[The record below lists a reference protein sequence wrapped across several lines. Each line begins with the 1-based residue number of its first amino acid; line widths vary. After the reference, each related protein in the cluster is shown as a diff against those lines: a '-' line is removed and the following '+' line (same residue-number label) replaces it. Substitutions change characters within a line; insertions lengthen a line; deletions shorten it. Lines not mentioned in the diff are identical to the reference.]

1 MSLINLLCGSA
12 QSLPK
17 AERLKAGIY
26 HQLAAIV
33 NRIVLGALC
42 MSEPHKNLPIR
53 SPDPSLDLQ
62 DVSPASNFGP
72 KIADNSINSPESSPT
87 ASKKLR
93 QGGKYL
99 SLLFLSTIASCSFG
113 YLSAKEQL
121 PSSLESPATAN
132 TQVANSGGILA
143 GTNTNFITQ
152 VVDKVG
158 PAVVRINAST
168 TLAAS
173 QESEDDAEDPFFR
186 RFFGDR
192 LPQKGRSA
200 EREVKQG
207 TGSGFIINNNGQII
221 TNAHVV
227 AGATKVTVTLK
238 DGRTI
243 AGKVK
248 GIDRVTDVAVVEID
262 QKNLPSIQIGNSDRI
277 KPGEWAIAIGNPLG
291 LDNTV
296 TAGIVS
302 ATGRTSAEI
311 GAADKRVNY
320 IQTDAAINP
329 GNSGGPL
336 LNATGQAI
344 GMNTAILRG
353 TQGLGFAIP
362 INTAI
367 RIANQLIATGKV
379 EHPFLGIQ
387 MVNLTPQLREEI
399 NSDPKAN
406 LKIDVDKGTLIAR
419 VVRESPAAKAGMK
432 SGDIIQ
438 NVNGKAVQNSNEVQQ
453 AVETTKIGSSV
464 QVQVRR
470 NGQTINLNVTPIAA
484 PPLTAERE

>member
-1 MSLINLLCGSA
+1 
-12 QSLPK
+12 
-17 AERLKAGIY
+17 
-26 HQLAAIV
+26 
-33 NRIVLGALC
+33 
-42 MSEPHKNLPIR
+42 MSEPQKNFPLE
-53 SPDPSLDLQ
+53 SPDPRVTRQDPTTINHTQAPVVDHQLVTPPQQSGPSLKTLRR
-62 DVSPASNFGP
+62 G
-72 KIADNSINSPESSPT
+72 
-87 ASKKLR
+87 SK
-93 QGGKYL
+93 YI

-113 YLSAKEQL
+113 YLAAKEQL
-121 PSSLESPATAN
+121 PTSIESPATA
-132 TQVANSGGILA
+132 QIANSSSVLA
-143 GTNTNFITQ
+143 GVNTSFITQ

-168 TLAAS
+168 TVAAS
-173 QESEDDAEDPFFR
+173 PSGDDDFEDPFFR

-192 LPQKGRSA
+192 LPPRGRSA
-200 EREVKQG
+200 DREVKQG

-243 AGKVK
+243 PGKVK
-248 GIDRVTDVAVVEID
+248 GLDRVTDVAVIEID
-262 QKNLPSIQIGNSDRI
+262 QKNLPSIQIGNSERI

-296 TAGIVS
+296 TAGIIS

-336 LNATGQAI
+336 LNAMGQAI

-362 INTAI
+362 INTAM

-387 MVNLTPQLREEI
+387 MINLTPQLKEEI

-419 VVRESPAAKAGMK
+419 VVRNSPAAAAGMK

-438 NVNGKAVQNSNEVQQ
+438 TVNGKTVQNSNEVQQ
-453 AVETTKIGSSV
+453 AMETTKIGSSV
-464 QVQVRR
+464 KIQLRR
-470 NGQTINLNVTPIAA
+470 NGQIISLNVTPVAA
-484 PPLTAERE
+484 PPLAAERE

>member
-1 MSLINLLCGSA
+1 
-12 QSLPK
+12 
-17 AERLKAGIY
+17 
-26 HQLAAIV
+26 
-33 NRIVLGALC
+33 
-42 MSEPHKNLPIR
+42 MSEPQNNVPIEDR
-53 SPDPSLDLQ
+53 SNSL
-62 DVSPASNFGP
+62 A
-72 KIADNSINSPESSPT
+72 PT
-87 ASKKLR
+87 KSRTAVKTLR
-93 QGGKYL
+93 QGSKYL

-113 YLSAKEQL
+113 YLAAKEQL
-121 PSSLESPATAN
+121 PTTIGSPATAN
-132 TQVANSGGILA
+132 AQLASSHSILA
-143 GTNTNFITQ
+143 TANTNFITQ

-168 TLAAS
+168 TVTTSEAS
-173 QESEDDAEDPFFR
+173 TDSNDDSFLR
-186 RFFGDR
+186 RFFGN
-192 LPQKGRSA
+192 RSA
-200 EREVKQG
+200 QTGKSTEHEIKQG
-207 TGSGFIINNNGQII
+207 TGSGFIINKNGQIL

-227 AGATKVTVTLK
+227 SGATKVTVTLK

-248 GIDRVTDVAVVEID
+248 GIDRVTDVAVVEIAE
-262 QKNLPSIQIGNSDRI
+262 KNLPSIEIGNSDKI

-296 TAGIVS
+296 TVGIVS
-302 ATGRTSAEI
+302 GTGRTSAEI

-336 LNATGQAI
+336 LNASGQVI

-362 INTAI
+362 INTAQ

-379 EHPFLGIQ
+379 DHPFLGIQ
-387 MVNLTPQLREEI
+387 MINLTAQLKQEI

-406 LKIDVDKGTLIAR
+406 IKIDVDQGTLIAG
-419 VVRESPAAKAGMK
+419 VVANSPAATAGIK

-438 NVNGKAVQNSNEVQQ
+438 TVNNKAVQNSNQVQQ
-453 AVETTKIGSSV
+453 VIETTKIGSNV

-470 NGQTINLNVTPIAA
+470 NGRTISLNVTPTAA
-484 PPLTAERE
+484 PALTAERE

>member
-1 MSLINLLCGSA
+1 
-12 QSLPK
+12 
-17 AERLKAGIY
+17 
-26 HQLAAIV
+26 
-33 NRIVLGALC
+33 
-42 MSEPHKNLPIR
+42 MSESPENLPIR
-53 SPDPSLDLQ
+53 SPDLNLDRQDASPPSK
-62 DVSPASNFGP
+62 SPSTDP
-72 KIADNSINSPESSPT
+72 KPSHPAIKT
-87 ASKKLR
+87 LR
-93 QGGKYL
+93 QGSKYI

-113 YLSAKEQL
+113 YLAAKEQL
-121 PSSLESPATAN
+121 PTGIESPATA
-132 TQVANSGGILA
+132 QVASSAGILA
-143 GTNTNFITQ
+143 GVNTNFITQ

-168 TLAAS
+168 TISAS
-173 QESEDDAEDPFFR
+173 QGSEDEFEDPFFR

-192 LPQKGRSA
+192 MPSKSRSP

-207 TGSGFIINNNGQII
+207 TGSGFIINNNGYII

-248 GIDRVTDVAVVEID
+248 GIDRVTDVAVIEVAE
-262 QKNLPSIQIGNSDRI
+262 KNLPSIQMGNSDRI

-296 TAGIVS
+296 TAGIIS

-336 LNATGQAI
+336 LNAIGQAI

-362 INTAI
+362 INTAM

-379 EHPFLGIQ
+379 DHPFLGIQ
-387 MVNLTPQLREEI
+387 MVNLTPQLKEEI

-406 LKIDVDKGTLIAR
+406 LKIDVDQGTLIAR
-419 VVRESPAAKAGMK
+419 VVRNSPAASAGMK

-438 NVNGKAVQNSNEVQQ
+438 SVNGKAVRNSNEVQQ
-453 AVETTKIGSSV
+453 VVETTKIGSRI

-470 NGQTINLNVTPIAA
+470 NGQIVNLNITPIAA
-484 PPLTAERE
+484 PPLTAEKE

>member
-1 MSLINLLCGSA
+1 
-12 QSLPK
+12 
-17 AERLKAGIY
+17 
-26 HQLAAIV
+26 
-33 NRIVLGALC
+33 
-42 MSEPHKNLPIR
+42 MSEPQKKSPLG
-53 SPDPSLDLQ
+53 SPDPNLGQQ
-62 DVSPASNFGP
+62 DSSAAKSFQPEVTEPLIAPVPSSASTL
-72 KIADNSINSPESSPT
+72 KT
-87 ASKKLR
+87 LR
-93 QGGKYL
+93 QGSKYI

-113 YLSAKEQL
+113 YLAAKEQL
-121 PSSLESPATAN
+121 PANIESPATA
-132 TQVANSGGILA
+132 QIANSGSVLA
-143 GTNTNFITQ
+143 GVNTNFITQ

-168 TLAAS
+168 TVVARPGG
-173 QESEDDAEDPFFR
+173 DDEFDDPFFK
-186 RFFGDR
+186 RFFGDQ
-192 LPQKGRSA
+192 LPQRGRSA
-200 EREVKQG
+200 DREVKQG

-243 AGKVK
+243 PGKVK
-248 GIDRVTDVAVVEID
+248 GIDRVTDVAVIEIN

-336 LNATGQAI
+336 LNAMGQVI

-387 MVNLTPQLREEI
+387 MVNITPQLKEEI

-419 VVRESPAAKAGMK
+419 VVRNSPAANAGMK

-438 NVNGKAVQNSNEVQQ
+438 TVNGKAVKNSNEVQQ
-453 AVETTKIGSSV
+453 VVETTKIGSSV
-464 QVQVRR
+464 QIQVRR
-470 NGQTINLNVTPIAA
+470 NGQTVSLSVTPIAA
-484 PPLTAERE
+484 PPLAAERERE

>member
-1 MSLINLLCGSA
+1 
-12 QSLPK
+12 
-17 AERLKAGIY
+17 
-26 HQLAAIV
+26 
-33 NRIVLGALC
+33 
-42 MSEPHKNLPIR
+42 MSEPQPNFPLG
-53 SPDPSLDLQ
+53 SPDPSPEQQ
-62 DVSPASNFGP
+62 DSPAAKSFQPELTENSIAPVSPPHSTL
-72 KIADNSINSPESSPT
+72 KT
-87 ASKKLR
+87 LR
-93 QGGKYL
+93 QGSKYI

-113 YLSAKEQL
+113 YLAAKEQL
-121 PSSLESPATAN
+121 PANIESPATA
-132 TQVANSGGILA
+132 QIANSGNILA
-143 GTNTNFITQ
+143 GVNTNFITQ

-168 TLAAS
+168 TVATR
-173 QESEDDAEDPFFR
+173 QGGEDDFEDPFFK

-192 LPQKGRSA
+192 LPQRGRSTD
-200 EREVKQG
+200 REVKQG
-207 TGSGFIINNNGQII
+207 TGSGFIINKNGQII

-248 GIDRVTDVAVVEID
+248 GLDRVTDVAVIEID
-262 QKNLPSIQIGNSDRI
+262 QKNLPSIQIGNSERI

-296 TAGIVS
+296 TAGIIS

-336 LNATGQAI
+336 LNAMGQAI

-387 MVNLTPQLREEI
+387 MVNLTSQLKEEI

-406 LKIDVDKGTLIAR
+406 FKIDVEKGTLIAR
-419 VVRESPAAKAGMK
+419 VVRNSPAATAGMK

-438 NVNGKAVQNSNEVQQ
+438 TVNGKAVQNSNEVQQ
-453 AVETTKIGSSV
+453 VVETTKIGSSV
-464 QVQVRR
+464 QIQVRR
-470 NGQTINLNVTPIAA
+470 SGQTVNLNVTPIAA
-484 PPLTAERE
+484 PPLAAERE

>member
-1 MSLINLLCGSA
+1 
-12 QSLPK
+12 
-17 AERLKAGIY
+17 
-26 HQLAAIV
+26 
-33 NRIVLGALC
+33 
-42 MSEPHKNLPIR
+42 MSEPQKNLPIR
-53 SPDPSLDLQ
+53 SPDPSLDRQ
-62 DVSPASNFGP
+62 DVSSPLKSPSTYTEPAH
-72 KIADNSINSPESSPT
+72 T
-87 ASKKLR
+87 AIKTLR
-93 QGGKYL
+93 QGSKYI

-113 YLSAKEQL
+113 YLAAKDQI
-121 PSSLESPATAN
+121 PGRLEAPATA
-132 TQVANSGGILA
+132 QLANSGGILT
-143 GTNTNFITQ
+143 GVNTNFITQ

-168 TLAAS
+168 TIAAT
-173 QESEDDAEDPFFR
+173 QGSEDEFEDPFFR

-192 LPQKGRSA
+192 LPQKGRA
-200 EREVKQG
+200 PEREVKQG
-207 TGSGFIINNNGQII
+207 TGSGFIISNNNNTYII

-248 GIDRVTDVAVVEID
+248 GIDRVTDVAVIEIA

-296 TAGIVS
+296 TAGIIS

-336 LNATGQAI
+336 LNAVGQAI

-353 TQGLGFAIP
+353 AQGLGFAIP

-379 EHPFLGIQ
+379 DHPFLGIQ
-387 MVNLTPQLREEI
+387 MVNLTPELKAEI

-406 LKIDVDKGTLIAR
+406 LKIDVDQGTLIAR
-419 VVRESPAAKAGMK
+419 VVRNSPAASAGMK

-438 NVNGKAVQNSNEVQQ
+438 SVNGKAVRNSNEVQQ
-453 AVETTKIGSSV
+453 VVETTKIGNRI

-470 NGQTINLNVTPIAA
+470 NGQVVSLNITPIAA